1 MPQRWDNA
9 GTSYDPGSG
18 CVICVQC
25 PEFVRNFYWS
35 EPRPLHT
42 AQTVHF
48 LLANGSMWCATCCKL
63 LLATCFVLAV
73 CFLPLANFYLLLASY
88 LFRFWPLATCYC
100 SLWHTSSCGL
110 LLAFC
115 LLIVASCYLLLA
127 PSHLK
132 LATCF
137 LLVVSCYLLNTTFNL
152 LLASENLLLATYFL
166 YLLLDSCFLLLA
178 TLYFFFAFS
187 SDYLLLATSF

>member
-9 GTSYDPGSG
+9 GTSCDPGSG

-73 CFLPLANFYLLLASY
+73 CFLPIDNFYLLLASY

-100 SLWHTSSCGL
+100 SLWHTTSCDL

-127 PSHLK
+127 PFQLK
-132 LATCF
+132 LATCYLQLAICFYLLLTDCYLLLATCF
-137 LLVVSCYLLNTTFNL
+137 LLHIFCHL
-152 LLASENLLLATYFL
+152 LLALVLLACCVLLLVTYYFL
-166 YLLLDSCFLLLA
+166 YASCF
-178 TLYFFFAFS
+178 
-187 SDYLLLATSF
+187 